1 MPLSDESAV
10 KITTGLYY
18 SPAGHVVQTQG
29 VKPDIEAL
37 ELVTP
42 NTALL
47 DIRES
52 DYMNALPTHT
62 KNQPAEKTSTMD
74 ADIIRQFGFE
84 VYQAYQTLLDQ
95 QRQLKCR

>member
-1 MPLSDESAV
+1 M
-10 KITTGLYY
+10 
-18 SPAGHVVQTQG
+18 
-29 VKPDIEAL
+29 
-37 ELVTP
+37 TP

-47 DIRES
+47 DIREG

-62 KNQPAEKTSTMD
+62 KNQTAETSTID